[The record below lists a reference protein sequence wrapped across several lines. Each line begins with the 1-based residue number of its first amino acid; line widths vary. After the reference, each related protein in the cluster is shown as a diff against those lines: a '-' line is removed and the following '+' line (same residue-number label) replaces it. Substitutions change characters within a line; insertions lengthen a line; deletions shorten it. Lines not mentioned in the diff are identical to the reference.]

1 MTTTSK
7 RPVFLNL
14 WQIKLPVSGVVSIA
28 HRLSG
33 VVLILSLPVAVH
45 LFERSLSG
53 PQGFAEAAA
62 VLSHPFTQLLLLL
75 LTWSLLHHL
84 FAGVRYLLV
93 DFNLGLTIPAA
104 RKSAWIALGG
114 AVLVAPVVWGLLP

>member
-14 WQIKLPVSGVVSIA
+14 WHIKLPISGVVSIA

-33 VVLILSLPVAVH
+33 VVLILSLPFAVH
-45 LFERSLSG
+45 LFEHSLSG
-53 PQGFAEAAA
+53 PQGFVEAAA
-62 VLSHPFTQLLLLL
+62 VLSHPVVQLLLLL

-84 FAGVRYLLV
+84 FAGIRYLLV
-93 DFNLGLTIPAA
+93 DFDLRLATPPA
-104 RKSAWIALGG
+104 RRSAWIALGG
-114 AVLVAPVVWGLLP
+114 AILVAPVIWGLLR